1 MGIDK
6 PDVRFVAHLD
16 MPKNIE
22 AYYQETG
29 RAGRDGDASDA
40 WMAYGL
46 QDVVNQ
52 RRMIDESPA
61 GEEFKQ
67 VQRGKLDALLGL
79 AEAIDCRRVRLLRYF
94 GETYAPAAGTDDE
107 AAAGETSRSP
117 RLRCGNCDNCLSPAQ
132 VWDGTDAA
140 RKLLSTIYRV
150 QQSSGITFG
159 AGHIMDI
166 VRGRKTEKVTQHGHA
181 ELSTFGIGAEF
192 SEQQL
197 RGVLRQLIAINAVH
211 VDAQA
216 YNTLALTEGSRAVLK
231 GEVPVQL
238 RVSSAAA
245 PADRSRRRTGSRTTA
260 AKAPVELDADAQRR
274 YEALREW
281 RAEVAR
287 EHNLPAYVIFHDAT
301 LAAIA
306 QRAPH
311 SLDDLQGISG
321 IGARKLEAYGDEVLR
336 VVAL

>member
-22 AYYQETG
+22 GYYPETG
-29 RAGRDGDASDA
+29 RAGRDGLASDA

-67 VQRGKLDALLGL
+67 VMRGKLDALLAL
-79 AEAIDCRRVRLLRYF
+79 AEATDCRRVRLLGYF
-94 GETYAPAAGTDDE
+94 GESYASQKDSSQGVYMPF
-107 AAAGETSRSP
+107 
-117 RLRCGNCDNCLSPAQ
+117 CGNCDNCLQPPE

-140 RKLLSTIYRV
+140 RKLLSTVYRTH
-150 QQSSGITFG
+150 QSSGHHFG
-159 AGHIMDI
+159 AAHTMDI
-166 VRGRKTEKVTQHGHA
+166 VRGKKTEKVVQRGH
-181 ELSTFGIGAEF
+181 ESISTFGLGANY

-197 RGVLRQLIAINAVH
+197 RAVMRQLIAIGALHVH
-211 VDAQA
+211 TEDGFSTLHLTDA
-216 YNTLALTEGSRAVLK
+216 SRAVLK
-231 GEVPVQL
+231 GDVPVQL
-238 RVSSAAA
+238 RESTSQRSDKKSRSRSGPAPAAA
-245 PADRSRRRTGSRTTA
+245 NLGQDAMVRYINL
-260 AKAPVELDADAQRR
+260 KA
-274 YEALREW
+274 W
-281 RAEVAR
+281 RAEVAK

-306 QRAPH
+306 ESAPQ
-311 SLDDLQGISG
+311 SLGDLQGISG
-321 IGARKLEAYGDEVLR
+321 LGVKKLEAYGAQVLR
-336 VVAL
+336 VCNGAA

>member
-1 MGIDK
+1 
-6 PDVRFVAHLD
+6 
-16 MPKNIE
+16 
-22 AYYQETG
+22 
-29 RAGRDGDASDA
+29 
-40 WMAYGL
+40 
-46 QDVVNQ
+46 
-52 RRMIDESPA
+52 
-61 GEEFKQ
+61 
-67 VQRGKLDALLGL
+67 
-79 AEAIDCRRVRLLRYF
+79 
-94 GETYAPAAGTDDE
+94 
-107 AAAGETSRSP
+107 
-117 RLRCGNCDNCLSPAQ
+117 LS
-132 VWDGTDAA
+132 
-140 RKLLSTIYRV
+140 
-150 QQSSGITFG
+150 
-159 AGHIMDI
+159 
-166 VRGRKTEKVTQHGHA
+166 
-181 ELSTFGIGAEF
+181 
-192 SEQQL
+192 
-197 RGVLRQLIAINAVH
+197 QLIAINAVH

-260 AKAPVELDADAQRR
+260 AKAPVELDAAAQRR

>member
-1 MGIDK
+1 
-6 PDVRFVAHLD
+6 
-16 MPKNIE
+16 
-22 AYYQETG
+22 
-29 RAGRDGDASDA
+29 
-40 WMAYGL
+40 MAYGL

-79 AEAIDCRRVRLLRYF
+79 AEAIDCRRVRLLKYF
-94 GETYAPAAGTDDE
+94 GETYAPAAGTDD
-107 AAAGETSRSP
+107 ADAAGEASRSP

-150 QQSSGITFG
+150 QQASGITFG

-166 VRGRKTEKVTQHGHA
+166 VRGKKTEKVAQHGHA

-238 RVSSAAA
+238 RVSSAAGA
-245 PADRSRRRTGSRTTA
+245 GRPQRAGAAAAAAAA
-260 AKAPVELDADAQRR
+260 AKAPVELDAAAQQR